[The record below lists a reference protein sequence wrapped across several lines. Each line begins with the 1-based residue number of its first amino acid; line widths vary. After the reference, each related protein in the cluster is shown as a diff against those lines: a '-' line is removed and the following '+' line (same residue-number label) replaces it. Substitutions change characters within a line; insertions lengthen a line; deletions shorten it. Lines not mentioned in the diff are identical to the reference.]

1 MSYVGK
7 GKAFLTWAQKWTG
20 YEKLNAI
27 VADSGDLA
35 VVVAPDQSTTE
46 KYIDG
51 TAKHTIT
58 FALTAMLDYSDG
70 NDEVNADA
78 NELMETWCDWL
89 LEREALRDY
98 PDFTGALVTEVE
110 PIDQYPYMAMTY
122 QGSKLAK
129 YQFQARITYED

>member
-1 MSYVGK
+1 MSYIGK
-7 GKAFLTWAQKWTG
+7 GQAFLTWAQKWNG

-35 VVVAPDQSTTE
+35 VVVAPDQSSTE

-51 TAKHTIT
+51 TAKHSIT
-58 FALTAMLDYSDG
+58 FALTAMLDYSEGSDS
-70 NDEVNADA
+70 VNVDA
-78 NELMETWCDWL
+78 NALMEQWCDWL
-89 LEREALRDY
+89 LEREKLQDY
-98 PDFTGALVTEVE
+98 PDFGGALVTEVQ
-110 PIDQYPYMAMTY
+110 PLDQYPYVAMTY